1 VLAVVDSVRGASL
14 PGGFLPSA
22 SPRPIDASVAV
33 VVFLGAWVAAQLVA
47 SIVLAV
53 VHGTG
58 TGTDPTFAAMAV
70 ALAGAWSTYLA
81 AMWMASQR
89 AGSGDVVADYGIRFR
104 PIDVVGLGIGAVC
117 SLVLIR
123 VVYLP
128 LEAIWPAT
136 FNEERLTE
144 NAEDL
149 VARADGS
156 TWLVVLVVVVGAPLV
171 EELFYRG
178 LLQRSLAARYHEAA
192 VVVAVAAV
200 FAVVHFRAVEIPG
213 LFAIGLVF
221 GWAALRTDRLG
232 MAIAIHAGFNAVGI
246 AQAL

>member
-1 VLAVVDSVRGASL
+1 VVDSARGGASL

-22 SPRPIDASVAV
+22 SPRPIDASVAAA
-33 VVFLGAWVAAQLVA
+33 VFLGAWIVAQIVA
-47 SIVLAV
+47 SIVLAA
-53 VHGTG
+53 VHGTD
-58 TGTDPTFAAMAV
+58 TTTDPTFTTTAV

-81 AMWMASQR
+81 AMWLASQR

-104 PIDVVGLGIGAVC
+104 PVDLVGLGIGAVC

-128 LEAIWPAT
+128 LEAIWPST
-136 FNEERLTE
+136 FSEERLTE
-144 NAEDL
+144 NAEEL
-149 VARADGS
+149 VARAEGT
-156 TWLVVLVVVVGAPLV
+156 TWLVLVVVVVGAPLV

-178 LLQRSLAARYHEAA
+178 LLQRSLAARYHEVL
-192 VVVAVAAV
+192 VVVAVAAL
-200 FAVVHFRAVEIPG
+200 FALVHFRPVEIPG

-232 MAIAIHAGFNAVGI
+232 MAIMIHAGFNAVGI

>member
-1 VLAVVDSVRGASL
+1 VVDSARGSASL
-14 PGGFLPSA
+14 PGGFLPSV
-22 SPRPIDASVAV
+22 SPRPIDAPTAAV
-33 VVFLGAWVAAQLVA
+33 VFVGAWLAAQIVA
-47 SIVLAV
+47 SIVLSV
-53 VHGTG
+53 LHGT
-58 TGTDPTFAAMAV
+58 TTTTDPSFQVTAA
-70 ALAGAWSTYLA
+70 ALAGAWATYLA
-81 AMWMASQR
+81 AMWLASQR
-89 AGSGDVVADYGIRFR
+89 AGSGSVVADYGIWFR
-104 PIDVVGLGIGAVC
+104 PVDVLGLGIGALC

-123 VVYLP
+123 LVYLP

-136 FNEERLTE
+136 FSEDRLTE

-156 TWLVVLVVVVGAPLV
+156 TWLVVVVVVIGAPIV

-178 LLQRSLAARYHEAA
+178 LLQRSLAARYREGL

-200 FAVVHFRAVEIPG
+200 FAIVHFRPVEIPG

-221 GWAALRTDRLG
+221 GIAAVWTGRLG

-246 AQAL
+246 VQAL